1 MNSDAQSCANHWNKV
16 VALCSELAPLG
27 VAVYEHSYSYLS
39 FGSWTLIL
47 GKRKKMLR
55 FNWDGREGFVTIQEA
70 LVPDSRSIKD
80 WKELNIQGIDV
91 RDGDEPFAEVLKF
104 ARTKFAA

>member
-1 MNSDAQSCANHWNKV
+1 VNSDVQSCANHWNKV

-39 FGSWTLIL
+39 FGSWTLTL
-47 GKRKKMLR
+47 GKRKEVLR

-80 WKELNIQGIDV
+80 WKELKVQGVAV
-91 RDGDEPFAEVLKF
+91 RDGGEPFAEVLKF